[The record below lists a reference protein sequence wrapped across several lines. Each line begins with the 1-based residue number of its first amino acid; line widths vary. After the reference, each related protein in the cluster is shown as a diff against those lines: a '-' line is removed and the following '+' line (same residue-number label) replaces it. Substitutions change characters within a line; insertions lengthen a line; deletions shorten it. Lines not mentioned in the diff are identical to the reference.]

1 LGYKSRTWDA
11 LAARSGRAESR
22 WPRSELKTGAREG
35 SGIGR
40 SHPPR
45 PRPGDGHPIPGAL
58 PGGTNP
64 NRIEAKSVR
73 CLPRRPRPALRVEG
87 TLITVDVHPAV
98 DRRSVEGGPA
108 AKRFAP
114 GSAADGR
121 GTQSRGLSPPAGEP
135 KVERVT
141 WRRPA
146 LQGPEGAG
154 RCASQHSLERDSH
167 CRRREGDVSSCQ
179 APANDPAFGSDQ
191 PAVPDALGRPAHFG
205 NTLGVDPKSGGL
217 TSDADA
223 NRGFRA
229 ACCREGANHERENQR
244 GEPGRTKP
252 TIAGRLDPP
261 RLRPVGAPQRARG
274 RRRSSP

>member
-1 LGYKSRTWDA
+1 
-11 LAARSGRAESR
+11 LAARAEPWSLPPRSGRAESR
-22 WPRSELKTGAREG
+22 WPRSALKTRAREG

-40 SHPPR
+40 SRPPC
-45 PRPGDGHPIPGAL
+45 PRPGDGHPIPSPL

-64 NRIEAKSVR
+64 DRIEAGSVR
-73 CLPRRPRPALRVEG
+73 CLPRRAGPALRVEG
-87 TLITVDVHPAV
+87 TLVTVDVHPAV
-98 DRRSVEGGPA
+98 DRRSVEGCPA
-108 AKRFAP
+108 AKRLAP

-121 GTQSRGLSPPAGEP
+121 GTESRGLSLPAGEP
-135 KVERVT
+135 KVERVA

-154 RCASQHSLERDSH
+154 RGAFQHSLEGDSH

-205 NTLGVDPKSGGL
+205 DTLGVDSESGGL
-217 TSDADA
+217 ASDADA

-229 ACCREGANHERENQR
+229 ACCCEGANHERENQR
-244 GEPGRTKP
+244 GEPRRTKP

-261 RLRPVGAPQRARG
+261 RLRPGDAPQRTRG
-274 RRRSSP
+274 R